1 VVALLF
7 QGPVEP
13 VWEASSMPALSSNGS
28 ILVLFERYY
37 ERVYCFARRSL
48 DQSTAEDIAQEVFV
62 RLMNLQNLES
72 RSINVSY
79 LIKIADNLIKRR
91 HRRMRRFEAIIA
103 ADTSRTDVVHSESGE
118 LGEEAD
124 HDTGASCS
132 EVLESLTD
140 GEQDAV
146 RLVVCGGLSY
156 ESAARSLDVKIST
169 LNNWKFRGIQ
179 RLKQHADNSTQRHT
193 GTDRRPVAGRSL
205 SRKGAL

>member
-1 VVALLF
+1 
-7 QGPVEP
+7 
-13 VWEASSMPALSSNGS
+13 MPAATDSRSV
-28 ILVLFERYY
+28 LVLFEKYY

-62 RLMNLQNLES
+62 RLMNIRDLES

-91 HRRMRRFEAIIA
+91 HRRLKRFEAIL
-103 ADTSRTDVVHSESGE
+103 ADDSSRSGESFRVSSE

-124 HDTGASCS
+124 CETA
-132 EVLESLTD
+132 VLCGHAMDSLTQD
-140 GEQDAV
+140 EQDAV
-146 RLVVCGGLSY
+146 RLVVCEGLSY

-179 RLKQHADNSTQRHT
+179 RLKQHADKPAHRH
-193 GTDRRPVAGRSL
+193 GEHDRRALGTRSL
-205 SRKGAL
+205 SRKGAM

>member
-1 VVALLF
+1 
-7 QGPVEP
+7 
-13 VWEASSMPALSSNGS
+13 MPALSSNGS

-124 HDTGASCS
+124 HDTGATCS

-179 RLKQHADNSTQRHT
+179 RLKQHADNSTQRHA